1 MVTTEIRWSTA
12 ELLER
17 AAGAADWLAAQCSQG
32 ALHIPV
38 LVPSGADVLALTVA
52 GAALGLPVAPLNPR
66 SGPADLLPL
75 LDPVLTPLVVVDE
88 GPVADLVRSAGCR
101 PVGLPSFPQSSTTLP
116 VPADTDVALVLHT
129 SGTTGVPKRVPG
141 RHRELVARV
150 RLVADVLGLTAASIV
165 TAGSPLHHI
174 AGLGQLLVG
183 LGAGS
188 AVAPLPGG
196 AAGHWSEL
204 AALGATHTLLVPT
217 MLHDLLERGALAD
230 APLEVIQYGAAPITA
245 GLVRRVIEALPEV
258 RLIQLYGQTEGSP
271 LTGLDDAAHRAGSGL
286 DTVGVALPGVELRL
300 DGEEVVARAAHLFG
314 AVDGA
319 WLRTGDLGAFD
330 ERGRFNWSG
339 APGTGSCAAA
349 RTSTPPRSRPSS
361 PPTQV
366 SGRSPSSAFPTSG
379 SVSGSGPTWSAR
391 TSTSTRSGSGP
402 GPEPWASRSP
412 TNGCRSP
419 SFRDHRRAR
428 CCGAPCPAEA
438 RGTLSNVADV
448 EWPGQQDRHRANPQ
462 LTKPATAAAGRR
474 PGRRVRAGGKAT
486 SEVFYDN
493 PIIR

>member
-330 ERGRFNWSG
+330 ERGRLRLVGRAGDRIVRGGENVDPTEVETLIT
-339 APGTGSCAAA
+339 AHPGVREVAVVGIPDERLGQRIRAYVVGENVDFDEVRVWTRA
-349 RTSTPPRSRPSS
+349 RTMGFKVPDEWVQIAELPRSPAGK
-361 PPTQV
+361 V
-366 SGRSPSSAFPTSG
+366 L
-379 SVSGSGPTWSAR
+379 
-391 TSTSTRSGSGP
+391 
-402 GPEPWASRSP
+402 
-412 TNGCRSP
+412 
-419 SFRDHRRAR
+419 RRAL
-428 CCGAPCPAEA
+428 P
-438 RGTLSNVADV
+438 S
-448 EWPGQQDRHRANPQ
+448 
-462 LTKPATAAAGRR
+462 
-474 PGRRVRAGGKAT
+474 
-486 SEVFYDN
+486 
-493 PIIR
+493 